1 MAKDIS
7 LRQSIKA
14 FLAAESRNIP
24 AEQRCENCDSVMESL
39 VATFTLGDGESWDV
53 AMPYCAVC
61 EEVRFS
67 VSKRHY
73 A

>member
-1 MAKDIS
+1 MAKYTP

-39 VATFTLGDGESWDV
+39 VATFTFGDGESWDI
-53 AMPYCAVC
+53 ALPYCAVC
-61 EEVRFS
+61 EEDRFS
-67 VSKRHY
+67 VSKRHC